1 MSQGVMKRIRWVAVS
16 LAGLVLLAACTIA
29 SQEQPAPLAAA
40 EETPV
45 ATVPVEAAGS
55 PEPTVGVQPT
65 EREYEIVI
73 LLPPDAIQ
81 AIDDPT
87 FYDVL
92 GADLEYDPAEMV
104 LGVDLNGEARAYPIG
119 LLAQHEI
126 VNDTVG
132 GHPIAVTY

>member
-1 MSQGVMKRIRWVAVS
+1 MSQGVMKRIRWVMVG
-16 LAGLVLLAACTIA
+16 LAGLVLLAACTGA
-29 SQEQPAPLAAA
+29 SHEQAAPLLVV

-45 ATVPVEAAGS
+45 ATVSVESTSS
-55 PEPTVGVQPT
+55 PELTVEIEPT
-65 EREYEIVI
+65 EREYEIVT
-73 LLPPDAIQ
+73 LLPPDAIR

-126 VNDTVG
+126 VNDTV
-132 GHPIAVTY
+132 

>member
-1 MSQGVMKRIRWVAVS
+1 M
-16 LAGLVLLAACTIA
+16 
-29 SQEQPAPLAAA
+29 
-40 EETPV
+40 
-45 ATVPVEAAGS
+45 
-55 PEPTVGVQPT
+55 QPT
-65 EREYEIVI
+65 EGEYEIVT
-73 LLPPDAIQ
+73 LLPPDAIR

-126 VNDTVG
+126 VNDSVG